1 MERIRKMNEKII
13 TIKSLASFLKI
24 INSLDPNEYY
34 YRGEEEKFKSG
45 IIASAYRSRT
55 SPITHQATFFN
66 YQQLR
71 ADYYR
76 EIASELSD
84 VERKNFLGYSQHH
97 GLPTE
102 LIDISKNP
110 LVSLYFAGQNE
121 KISTG
126 FVYIFKENITID
138 LTFLIEKFS
147 YDLDKLSLDK
157 IFNDIECIEELY
169 KQIMQIYCDYPQKIR
184 KYYFE
189 ILQFI
194 KSEIKNF
201 DEDTD
206 LNEINKIV
214 REYDLTNYNDIEA
227 KDIYEI
233 NCKLLENDKIEKRS
247 RDFITYHNNEALG
260 RKFKLNWH
268 VSTSSKAILAHKVGF
283 WIIYLLQEIVQLNTK
298 YVIEDWE
305 PIENQTIEI
314 PLPTFIYKPSM
325 IFDRIKAQDGNFLYQ
340 LNIKKR
346 SRSQNIVGTKNFECY
361 ILPKQ
366 IPYKTIKVQNK
377 IKIMKELDN
386 IGINRKNLFHD
397 HDNIAKYLIEKN
409 LNMNW

>member
-1 MERIRKMNEKII
+1 
-13 TIKSLASFLKI
+13 
-24 INSLDPNEYY
+24 
-34 YRGEEEKFKSG
+34 
-45 IIASAYRSRT
+45 
-55 SPITHQATFFN
+55 
-66 YQQLR
+66 
-71 ADYYR
+71 
-76 EIASELSD
+76 
-84 VERKNFLGYSQHH
+84 
-97 GLPTE
+97 
-102 LIDISKNP
+102 
-110 LVSLYFAGQNE
+110 
-121 KISTG
+121 
-126 FVYIFKENITID
+126 
-138 LTFLIEKFS
+138 
-147 YDLDKLSLDK
+147 
-157 IFNDIECIEELY
+157 
-169 KQIMQIYCDYPQKIR
+169 MQIYCDYPQKIR

-247 RDFITYHNNEALG
+247 RDFITYHNNEALR

-346 SRSQNIVGTKNFECY
+346 SRSQDIVGTKNFECY

-386 IGINRKNLFHD
+386 IGINRKNLFQD